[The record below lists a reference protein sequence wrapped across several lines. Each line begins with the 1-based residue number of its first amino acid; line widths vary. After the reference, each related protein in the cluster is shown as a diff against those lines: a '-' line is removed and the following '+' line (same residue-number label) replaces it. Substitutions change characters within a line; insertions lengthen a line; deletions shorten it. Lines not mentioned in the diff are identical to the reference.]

1 MKQKQKHKNI
11 NISSFELQLIKN
23 YYNFNKS
30 NTTNVNTIS
39 FICYGNI
46 NVLDNNQRTFFNTFA
61 KNNHISLNLKY
72 LSSKSIH
79 APILYSSINSLKYI
93 INSGIYQRSITFTGN
108 NKLNAFNLKIETYL
122 LFINK
127 LNELNN
133 LVSVEKTNITFNP
146 LIILDNHSKSYI
158 RSEKLKALISK
169 KLNLQLRSYLIY
181 LNNKKI

>member
-30 NTTNVNTIS
+30 NKTNVNKIS
-39 FICYGNI
+39 FICYSNI
-46 NVLDNNQRTFFNTFA
+46 NVLDNHQRTFFNTFA
-61 KNNHISLNLKY
+61 KNHHVSLNLKY
-72 LSSKSIH
+72 LSAKSIH
-79 APILYSSINSLKYI
+79 ATILYSSINSIKYI
-93 INSGIYQRSITFTGN
+93 INSGIYQLIRTFTEN
-108 NKLNAFNLKIETYL
+108 SRLNTFKLKRENYL

-127 LNELNN
+127 LNQLNN
-133 LVSVEKTNITFNP
+133 LIALEKTNITFNP

-158 RSEKLKALISK
+158 RSENVKVLISK
-169 KLNLQLRSYLIY
+169 KLNLQLRSYLMY